1 MHPARMNGIRRP
13 VAVPRCRSSGVQF
26 IAIRSRLPGALP
38 KVHPSTHTAALTGT
52 PPLHTE
58 RTDAMTTFAPRS
70 AATRAS
76 AILFS
81 FAITVAIL
89 GATVLGM
96 QPADETGVVQ
106 LAVQAITARTTGTN

>member
-1 MHPARMNGIRRP
+1 
-13 VAVPRCRSSGVQF
+13 VQF
-26 IAIRSRLPGALP
+26 IAIRSRLPDALP

-58 RTDAMTTFAPRS
+58 RTDAMTNFAPRS
-70 AATRAS
+70 AATRAT

-81 FAITVAIL
+81 FAMTAVVL

-96 QPADETGVVQ
+96 QPANDPGVMQ
-106 LAVQAITARTTGTN
+106 MAVQAITAKTTGTN

>member
-1 MHPARMNGIRRP
+1 
-13 VAVPRCRSSGVQF
+13 VQF